1 MKRTF
6 RTAATALIATAALT
20 LSACGSGNDSPG
32 GTTDPGD
39 SGDKHVRVGVTLL
52 TQSHPFYVK
61 IKESMEAKAKETGVE
76 LLVSIADQDLNKQ
89 VAQVEDF
96 INKQVDVVIVSP
108 VDSDGVTGAIKK
120 AQQAGVPVVTID
132 IPANNVEVDSHVAT
146 DNLTGGKIAAEAMA
160 QFLDGTGEIGLI
172 TYPEVQSVRDR
183 IDGFTQGTAQHSGLT
198 IVKETPGR
206 DRQAAKAAAEDMLTS
221 APNLAGIFG
230 FGDDMALAAT
240 QAVSDANSNAVVIG
254 FDGMD
259 EALKAVDAENAF
271 KAVVVQYPDKM
282 GEQALANAVG
292 LVNGEEVPKVTPI
305 TPGLY
310 VQGKGEVPVE
320 IDGDKITLSVK

>member
-1 MKRTF
+1 MKRIWKMAVAT
-6 RTAATALIATAALT
+6 TAT
-20 LSACGSGNDSPG
+20 LAVVVLGACSSGSPG
-32 GTTDPGD
+32 SSAAPSGGTGGKT
-39 SGDKHVRVGVTLL
+39 VRVGATLL

-61 IKESMEAKAKETGVE
+61 IKESMEAKAKELGVE

-96 INKQVDVVIVSP
+96 VNKQVDAVIISP

-120 AQQAGVPVVTID
+120 AQQANIPVVTID
-132 IPANNVEVDSHVAT
+132 IPANNVEVNSHVAT
-146 DNLTGGKIAAEAMA
+146 DNLAGGKIAAEAMS
-160 QFLDGTGEIGLI
+160 QFLDGKGQVGLI

-183 IDGFTQGTAQHSGLT
+183 IDGFKQGAAKHPDMK

-221 APNLAGIFG
+221 VPTLAGIFG

-240 QAVSDANSNAVVIG
+240 QAVSDANSKAVVVG

-259 EALKAVDAENAF
+259 EALKSVDADNAF
-271 KAVVVQYPDKM
+271 KAVVMQYPAKM
-282 GEQALANAVG
+282 GDQALANAID
-292 LVNGEEVPKVTPI
+292 LVNGKTVPKVSPI

-310 VQGKGEVPVE
+310 VQGKGEVPVK
-320 IDGDKITLSVK
+320 IDGDTITLSVK

>member
-1 MKRTF
+1 MKRIWKAIVAT
-6 RTAATALIATAALT
+6 TAAVAVVALG
-20 LSACGSGNDSPG
+20 ACSSGGSGGGASPSVDG
-32 GTTDPGD
+32 
-39 SGDKHVRVGVTLL
+39 KKVRVGATLL

-61 IKESMEAKAKETGVE
+61 IKESMEAKAKELGVE
-76 LLVSIADQDLNKQ
+76 LLISVADQDLNKQ

-96 INKQVDVVIVSP
+96 INKQVDAVIVSP

-120 AQQAGVPVVTID
+120 AQQADIPVITID

-146 DNLTGGKIAAEAMA
+146 DNLAGGKIAAEAMA
-160 QFLDGTGEIGLI
+160 QFLNGKGQVGLI

-183 IDGFTQGTAQHSGLT
+183 IDGFKAGTAKYPDMK

-206 DRQAAKAAAEDMLTS
+206 DRQAAKAASEDMLTS
-221 APNLAGIFG
+221 VPTLAGIFG

-240 QAVSDANSNAVVIG
+240 QAVSDANSKAVVIG

-259 EALKAVDAENAF
+259 EALKSVDADNAF
-271 KAVVVQYPDKM
+271 QAVVVQYPDKM
-282 GEQALANAVG
+282 GEAALTNAID
-292 LVNGEEVPKVTPI
+292 LVQGKQVPKVTPI

-310 VQGKGEVPVE
+310 VHGKGEVPVKV
-320 IDGDKITLSVK
+320 DGDTITLSVK

>member
-1 MKRTF
+1 MKRM
-6 RTAATALIATAALT
+6 RQAVAATIAALAMIT
-20 LSACGSGNDSPG
+20 MSACSSSPG
-32 GTTDPGD
+32 TATGSPDGE
-39 SGDKHVRVGVTLL
+39 KKVRIGATLL
-52 TQSHPFYVK
+52 TQSHPFYVS
-61 IKESMEAKAKETGVE
+61 IKESMEAKAKELGVE
-76 LLVSIADQDLNKQ
+76 LMISVADQDLNKQ

-96 INKQVDVVIVSP
+96 VNKKVDAVIIAP

-120 AQQAGVPVVTID
+120 AQQENVPVITID

-146 DNLTGGKIAAEAMA
+146 DNLTGGMIAAEAMA
-160 QFLDGTGEIGLI
+160 QFLDGTGEVGLI

-183 IDGFTQGTAQHSGLT
+183 IDGFKQGAAQHPGLT

-221 APNLAGIFG
+221 NPNISGIFG

-240 QAVSDANSNAVVIG
+240 QAVADANSKAVVVG

-259 EALKAVDAENAF
+259 EALKAVDADNAF
-271 KAVVVQYPDKM
+271 KAVVVQYPKQM
-282 GEQALANAVG
+282 GEQALANAID
-292 LVNGEEVPKVTPI
+292 LVNGKEVPKLTPI

-310 VQGKGEVPVE
+310 VQGKGEVSVTVE
-320 IDGDKITLSVK
+320 GNKITLNVK